1 MTNAN
6 RATPTAATPGDWFK
20 STFSDNAASCL
31 EVRFTANHV
40 HIRDSKYRRDPTN
53 DPAHEPV
60 LTITPGEW
68 AEFLHTVTTHHDT
81 DPDAA
86 LTVEVTRTGTATLRR
101 AATTLTYTATEWQ
114 AFLDGAKA
122 HQFDHPRLART

>member
-6 RATPTAATPGDWFK
+6 RATPTGDWFK

-31 EVRFTANHV
+31 EVRFTTDHV

-53 DPAHEPV
+53 HPAHEPV

-68 AEFLHTVTTHHDT
+68 AEFLHTVTTHRDT

-86 LTVEVTRTGTATLRR
+86 LAVEVTRTGTATLRTPR

-114 AFLDGAKA
+114 AFLDGANA